1 MIYITCPD
9 CTADT
14 PMQARAMLATLDL
27 VRCPRTFAGLVTR
40 RAASVGMR

>member
-1 MIYITCPD
+1 MMYHS
-9 CTADT
+9 TA
-14 PMQARAMLATLDL
+14 QKLWSERERRRRWL